1 MRQPKIPET
10 SSDLRDLQLAALQS
24 QLDDIKAE
32 LLGVKPRLELR
43 CGQISGSGLRVSRVD
58 LSLWLGARRGLT
70 L

>member
-32 LLGVKPRLELR
+32 LLGDAPMSVKWWLAGFRVV
-43 CGQISGSGLRVSRVD
+43 GSSGVRVFV
-58 LSLWLGARRGLT
+58 
-70 L
+70 

>member
-43 CGQISGSGLRVSRVD
+43 CGQFLV
-58 LSLWLGARRGLT
+58 AA
-70 L
+70 